1 MFPFWGTEPMCVGGY
16 ILLTEDL
23 QYRSGSFC
31 SPFINSNSRS
41 IELFLDSTAQKWL
54 GTQQGKKCPFTSA
67 GLPNHFIEISHDI
80 ASPTAP
86 ETTMP
91 PENKRIPNLGDKISC
106 ERSGEQSELMKCS
119 IYLEGINLAVRTS
132 YDSADPQGQRVFLS
146 RFLRTYITESPFF
159 TGE

>member
-1 MFPFWGTEPMCVGGY
+1 MCVGGY

-31 SPFINSNSRS
+31 SPFINSNSNSRS
-41 IELFLDSTAQKWL
+41 IELFFDSTAQKWL
-54 GTQQGKKCPFTSA
+54 DTQQGKKCPFTSA

-86 ETTMP
+86 ETTMA
-91 PENKRIPNLGDKISC
+91 PENKRIPNLGNKISR

-119 IYLEGINLAVRTS
+119 IYLEGIKLAVRTS